1 MTAALARRP
10 GRREAGTERELGV
23 ATALVGRVELTAQL
37 VRVLPDRVQLGRGL
51 QLGMHVLR
59 VGADTSE
66 SNFEFECAARV
77 DAWNA
82 RQRGVATVHVAAVAV
97 GWRRPCG
104 RALYW
109 RAAGLYRDE
118 RRSASSIPAA
128 PPATPAKT

>member
-1 MTAALARRP
+1 MSWVWRP
-10 GRREAGTERELGV
+10 LTW
-23 ATALVGRVELTAQL
+23 VELTAQL

-118 RRSASSIPAA
+118 RRSTSSIPTA
-128 PPATPAKT
+128 PPVTPAKT

>member
-1 MTAALARRP
+1 MLGRLPRRLRLPGGLAGERR
-10 GRREAGTERELGV
+10 
-23 ATALVGRVELTAQL
+23 AQNVSWVWRPL
-37 VRVLPDRVQLGRGL
+37 SWVLPDRVQLGRGL

-66 SNFEFECAARV
+66 CNFEFECAARV

>member
-1 MTAALARRP
+1 MSWVWRP
-10 GRREAGTERELGV
+10 LTW
-23 ATALVGRVELTAQL
+23 VELTAQL

-66 SNFEFECAARV
+66 SNFEFESAARV

-104 RALYW
+104 RALY
-109 RAAGLYRDE
+109 
-118 RRSASSIPAA
+118 
-128 PPATPAKT
+128 